1 MPFIQAL
8 RTVCVLALL
17 CAATAATA
25 QEKVAVGV
33 LRFVS
38 SGALFVAVERG
49 HFKQEGLDL
58 DLKFFDAAQPI
69 AVAVVTGDVDFGL
82 TAFTAGLFNLAGKGG
97 LKVIAAQAKEER
109 GYQGNAILASNAAWE
124 NGLRK
129 VEDLKGRSLGITQVG
144 SSFHYQVGQL
154 ARLKNF
160 DLKSVDLKP
169 LQSLANMMA
178 ALKGNQVDAI
188 IIAPHLATQL
198 VAAGD
203 AKLLGWYSDY
213 DEYQFGALFTSPKL
227 IQGKRATV
235 EKFVRAYQKG
245 AGEFAAALLKR
256 DDSGNR
262 KFDAASNEIA
272 ALIAKHVYPTQPAD
286 RAVGLV
292 QASTFFVDAKARL
305 NVGDI
310 HDQIAWYKSH
320 GMVDAS
326 VDPKTLIDLTFIDG
340 HTNLPR

>member
-1 MPFIQAL
+1 MMLTRAL
-8 RTVCVLALL
+8 PTL
-17 CAATAATA
+17 CALAVVLTASPAPA

-49 HFKQEGLDL
+49 HFKHEGLDL

-129 VEDLKGRSLGITQVG
+129 VEDLGGRSLGITQIG

-154 ARLKNF
+154 ARLKGF
-160 DLKSVDLKP
+160 DLKRVDLKP
-169 LQSLANMMA
+169 LQSLPNMLA

-188 IIAPHLATQL
+188 IIAPHLAKQL
-198 VAAGD
+198 LAAGD

-245 AGEFAAALLKR
+245 AGEFAAALLR
-256 DDSGNR
+256 R
-262 KFDAASNEIA
+262 DAAGGPRREFGPVLHLLRRRQGAFERRRHPRPDCLVQEPGHGRCLGRSQGPHRPDLCRWAYQRA
-272 ALIAKHVYPTQPAD
+272 ALTHRLRPT
-286 RAVGLV
+286 
-292 QASTFFVDAKARL
+292 
-305 NVGDI
+305 
-310 HDQIAWYKSH
+310 
-320 GMVDAS
+320 
-326 VDPKTLIDLTFIDG
+326 
-340 HTNLPR
+340 

>member
-1 MPFIQAL
+1 MLMSRAL
-8 RTVCVLALL
+8 QILCVLASVLFAS
-17 CAATAATA
+17 CAAA

-49 HFKQEGLDL
+49 HFKHEGLDL

-109 GYQGNAILASNAAWE
+109 GYQGNAILASNAAWDK
-124 NGLRK
+124 GLRK
-129 VEDLKGRSLGITQVG
+129 VEDLKGRSLGITQIG
-144 SSFHYQVGQL
+144 SSFHYQVGQI
-154 ARLKNF
+154 ARLKGF

-188 IIAPHLATQL
+188 IIAPHLAKQL
-198 VAAGD
+198 LAAGD
-203 AKLLGWYSDY
+203 AKLLGWYSDF
-213 DEYQFGALFTSPKL
+213 DQYQFGALFTSPRL
-227 IQGKRATV
+227 IAGKRATA

-262 KFDAASNEIA
+262 KFDAASHEVA
-272 ALIAKHVYPTQPAD
+272 GLIAKHVYPGQPAD
-286 RAVGLV
+286 RAVSLV
-292 QASTFFVDAKARL
+292 EASTFFVDAQARL

-310 HDQIAWYKSH
+310 HDQIAWYKSQ
-320 GMVDAS
+320 GMVDAA
-326 VDPKTLIDLTFIDG
+326 VDAKALMDLSFIEG
-340 HTNLPR
+340 HTNVPR